1 MSGQSGL
8 SLSCG
13 HVLQVISGLKR
24 NPAALFP
31 QGAQPLRLP
40 SHQEAALGTQHCTVS
55 PALWGRRS
63 RPALAEKN
71 ISETSFLAF
80 CCFLKNKEL
89 LQNLAL
95 NVPSSVISSLN
106 NKENQRITLLF
117 ERYLLNFSLKKI

>member
-1 MSGQSGL
+1 MSGQSAL

-31 QGAQPLRLP
+31 QGARPLRSP
-40 SHQEAALGTQHCTVS
+40 SHQEAALGTQHCTVF

-71 ISETSFLAF
+71 IPEMSFLAF
-80 CCFLKNKEL
+80 CCFFKNKEL
-89 LQNLAL
+89 LQNIAL
-95 NVPSSVISSLN
+95 NVSSLAISSLS
-106 NKENQRITLLF
+106 NKENQKITLLLKIKLF
-117 ERYLLNFSLKKI
+117 NFSVVFN